1 MLNVLV
7 VTNLYPN
14 RAEPERAPY
23 NRQQISAL
31 LAHARIRVVA
41 PVFWTA
47 PRARAVASAGPETW
61 EGIQV
66 HHPLYVYP
74 PRVGRA
80 THGVFYW
87 ASIARTLDRL
97 WRQEPWDVLYGTWLF
112 PDGVAVAKASRRYG
126 RPFVL
131 RAHGSDV
138 NEVAT
143 HPVRRALIHRAVRR
157 AAAVVVV
164 SRALRDRLISLGATA
179 EKVLLLYNG
188 VDTKRFR
195 PLDREWARR
204 TLGIPEDHR
213 LLLFVGNLKEAKGP
227 GIFVEGMAR
236 LIRNGV
242 AAAGCLV
249 GEGPYRA
256 ALEEKIRTCRLG
268 ERIRLAGSVEHHE
281 MPTWYAAADAVC
293 LPSLMEGV
301 PNVVLE
307 ALACGR
313 PVVAT
318 AVGGIPEVMDGTC
331 GHLVPSRDPVAVA
344 NGLAEVLRH
353 SWDPAALAERV
364 ANLSWDAN
372 ARDLARILTQAAG
385 AAP

>member
-1 MLNVLV
+1 MNVLV

-14 RAEPERAPY
+14 RAEPGRAPY

-31 LAHARIRVVA
+31 QAHARIRVVA
-41 PVFWTA
+41 PVFWAA
-47 PRARAVASAGPETW
+47 PGARGVASAGPENW
-61 EGIQV
+61 DGIQV
-66 HHPLYVYP
+66 YHPLYVYP
-74 PRVGRA
+74 PRLGRA

-87 ASIARTLDRL
+87 ASIARTLGRL

-131 RAHGSDV
+131 KAHGSDV

-143 HPVRRALIHRAVRR
+143 YRVRRVLIRRAVGR

-164 SRALRDRLISLGATA
+164 SRALRERLISLGIPAQ
-179 EKVLLLYNG
+179 KVRLLYNG

-195 PLDREWARR
+195 PLDRQWARR

-227 GIFVEGMAR
+227 GIFVEALGQLTR
-236 LIRNGV
+236 DGV
-242 AAAGCLV
+242 EAAGTLV
-249 GEGPYRA
+249 GDGPYRA
-256 ALEEKIRTCRLG
+256 VVEEKIQTYRLG
-268 ERIRLAGSVEHHE
+268 ERIRLAGIAEHHE

-331 GHLVPSRDPVAVA
+331 GVLVPSRDPVAVA
-344 NGLAEVLRH
+344 SGLAEVLRH

-372 ARDLARILTQAAG
+372 GRDLARILAQAAG